1 MRLAA
6 FPISLLAMALTAC
19 GGVDQDRPPERI
31 TVPRGATLTAVAE
44 SLSSRGVIGS
54 KRFFKFYAKLTGR
67 ESEIQ
72 AGIFDLRHG
81 TSVPGILDALV
92 HGREATDPLALPE
105 GLMLSEVA
113 EQVQLQLGTDP
124 DSFAAAVRDSALL
137 SEVGAPAETLEG
149 YLYPSTYYVL
159 ARATARDIVS
169 QMVAEFQAQW
179 RSEWDARLDELG
191 MTKHEV
197 VILASIIEGE
207 VQDRSDSRLVSSVY
221 HNRLR
226 RGMRLQADPTV
237 IYSLG
242 HRRRL
247 FERDYAVRSPY
258 NTYRIDGLPPGPI
271 NQPSAASIEA
281 ALMPADTDYLYFVA
295 GSNGRHVFTR
305 TYQEHLAAIR
315 RVRNPGAERSANQE
329 D

>member
-1 MRLAA
+1 MRLLR
-6 FPISLLAMALTAC
+6 FGYLLVATAVCAC
-19 GGVDQDRPPERI
+19 GDVHQNLPPERV

-44 SLSSRGVIGS
+44 SLTARGIIGS
-54 KRFFKFYAKLTGR
+54 KRFFKLYAKLTGR

-72 AGIFDLRHG
+72 AGVYDFRPG
-81 TSVPGILDALV
+81 TSTRAILYALV
-92 HGREATDPLALPE
+92 NGREAVDPLILPE

-113 EQVQLQLGTDP
+113 EQVQIQLGTEP
-124 DSFAAAVRDSALL
+124 DSFAVAARDSGLL
-137 SEVGAPAETLEG
+137 AQVGAPAETLEG

-159 ARATARDIVS
+159 ARASARDIVS
-169 QMVAEFQAQW
+169 QMVAEFRAQW
-179 RSEWDARLDELG
+179 RPEWDARLVELG
-191 MTKHEV
+191 MTRHEI

-242 HRRRL
+242 QRRRL
-247 FERDYAVRSPY
+247 FERDYSIQSPY

-271 NQPSAASIEA
+271 NQPSAPSIEA
-281 ALMPADTDYLYFVA
+281 ALFPADTEFLYFVA
-295 GSNGRHVFTR
+295 GANGKHVFTR
-305 TYQEHLAAIR
+305 TYREHLAAIR
-315 RVRNPGAERSANQE
+315 RVRNSGPESSAN
-329 D
+329 